1 MELKEAYEIL
11 KKHNNILRLLP
22 PHSPL
27 WKRVVI
33 EILEKSEDIE
43 IIKAA
48 IVIAG
53 HIEDAEVAKKLYD
66 FFKKTKN
73 DEIRKKVIES
83 WNGNLDEKVIEI
95 EFELLGVR
103 ESPLDRYVRQI
114 ASHNIVDA
122 IKKLNAVKPNLAR
135 IFISK
140 LRNVSLHDSNTFTRM
155 NTVIIMRLL
164 GDKMFLKDLE
174 KRLEIEKKL
183 IQEGNDD
190 VGIPFVIREI
200 EKTILFYK
208 EKS

>member
-11 KKHNNILRLLP
+11 KRHNNILKPLP
-22 PHSPL
+22 QHSPL

-33 EILEKSEDIE
+33 EILEKSENIE
-43 IIKAA
+43 IIKPA
-48 IVIAG
+48 IIIAG
-53 HIEDAEVAKKLYD
+53 HIEDSEIAQKLYD
-66 FFKKTKN
+66 YFKKTKD
-73 DEIRKKVIES
+73 DELRKMVVES
-83 WNGNLDEKVIEI
+83 WNGNLNEKVLEI

-103 ESPLDRYVRQI
+103 ERPLDRYVRQI

-135 IFISK
+135 VFILK
-140 LRNVSLHDSNTFTRM
+140 LKNISLHDPNTFTRM
-155 NTVIIMRLL
+155 NAVIIMRLL

-183 IQEGNDD
+183 IEEGNDD
-190 VGIPFVIREI
+190 IGIPFVIREI

>member
-1 MELKEAYEIL
+1 MDLKEAYEIL
-11 KKHNNILRLLP
+11 KRHNNILRPLP
-22 PHSPL
+22 DHSPL
-27 WKRVVI
+27 WKKVVI
-33 EILEKSEDIE
+33 EILEKSADIE
-43 IIKAA
+43 TIKAA
-48 IVIAG
+48 IFIAG
-53 HIEDAEVAKKLYD
+53 HIEDAEVAQKLYN
-66 FFKKTKN
+66 FFKKTKD
-73 DEIRKKVIES
+73 DEIRKMVVES
-83 WNGNLDEKVIEI
+83 WNGNLNEKVIEI

-103 ESPLDRYVRQI
+103 ETPFDRYVRQI

-122 IKKLNAVKPNLAR
+122 IKKLNTVKPNLAK
-135 IFISK
+135 IIISK
-140 LRNVSLHDSNTFTRM
+140 LKNISLHDSNTFTRM

>member
-11 KKHNNILRLLP
+11 KIHNNILRLLP

-33 EILEKSEDIE
+33 ETLEKSEDIE

-135 IFISK
+135 IFITK